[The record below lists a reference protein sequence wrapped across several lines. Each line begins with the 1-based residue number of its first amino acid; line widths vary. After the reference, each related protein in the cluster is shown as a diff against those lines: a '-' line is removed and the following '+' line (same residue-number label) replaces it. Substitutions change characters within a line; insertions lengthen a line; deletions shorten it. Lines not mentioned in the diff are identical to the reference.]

1 VIYSNR
7 SLSDFM
13 QEGCPTPRTYL
24 IVNIDQRRLA
34 SGSFGNSENPTAQM
48 AIFVLLKQT
57 FFVLSKQ
64 ELV

>member
-1 VIYSNR
+1 
-7 SLSDFM
+7 M
-13 QEGCPTPRTYL
+13 QEECPTPRTYL

-34 SGSFGNSENPTAQM
+34 SGSFGNSEIPTALL

-64 ELV
+64 KLV